1 MCDVCLGF
9 PVTKEVKEALKAN
22 SDQSGGNCMRIGSY
36 PLYDLSA

>member
-22 SDQSGGNCMRIGSY
+22 SDQSGGNCSGSY
-36 PLYDLSA
+36 PLYNLSA